1 MSKKKDWFRANK
13 YPHIGMPLERSDKK
27 SVAPLVKNSKAVA
40 EYSFLPLIHRRLKVR
55 RFRREICHDGTRS
68 KLRKLSHKNRDI
80 FYASHLDS
88 NIYSYYSHVLN
99 EKYEKRLEQ
108 RGLTDAVTA
117 YRKIPLDKT
126 KKNSRNKCNIDFAK
140 DVFDFIKSQ
149 KRDTVAITFDIK
161 SFFDS
166 LDHKKLKEK
175 WMEVLDIPDRLPD
188 DHYNVFRN
196 LTKFSYIEESAL
208 FKLYQNKIIVER
220 YSPSNPK
227 EKVYKQKYVAKR
239 NYLRDDR
246 AVAYCTKD
254 EIHHIR
260 KKGLIKANKY
270 ICDNGEKKLRNFGI
284 PQGTPISATA
294 ANFYMMDFDE
304 SITNKVKKDF
314 NGIYRRYSDDMIII
328 CDKKFR
334 DDAVDFIKS
343 EIGKVKLEIQDS
355 KTQVFE
361 FRYNK
366 KQGFHKCLEYN
377 LLTNKYQTNTKFEYL
392 GFQFD
397 GSRVLLKDASVSGYF
412 RKMKRS
418 ISRGKFYAKRSKPE
432 TRGELFKTFLY
443 KRFTMIGSN
452 RRRKYL
458 RDKNN
463 PSKFHKTDHYDWGNF
478 LSYVNLAEKIM
489 LGNGIK
495 KQLKRHWKVFHD
507 YMKPY

>member
-1 MSKKKDWFRANK
+1 MSKTKDWFKANK
-13 YPHIGMPLERSDKK
+13 YPHIGLPLERSDRN
-27 SVAPLVKNSKAVA
+27 SVAPFVKNSKAIA
-40 EYSFLPLIHRRLKVR
+40 EHGFLPLIHRKLKVR

-68 KLRKLSHKNRDI
+68 KLRKLSHKSRDI

-88 NIYSYYSHVLN
+88 NIYSYYSFILN
-99 EKYEKRLEQ
+99 KEYEKKLKK
-108 RGLTDAVTA
+108 RGITDAVTA
-117 YRKIPLDKT
+117 YRKISLNKA

-140 DVFDFIKSQ
+140 DVFDYIKSQ
-149 KRDTVAITFDIK
+149 KRDIVAITFDIK

-166 LDHKKLKEK
+166 LDHKKLKES
-175 WMEVLDIPDRLPD
+175 WIEVLGLSNKLPE

-196 LTKFSYIEESAL
+196 LTKFSYVEEFEL

-220 YSPSNPK
+220 CSPSNPE

-239 NYLRDDR
+239 RYLRDDR
-246 AVAYCTKD
+246 AVAFCMKD
-254 EIHHIR
+254 EIHKIR

-270 ICDNGEKKLRNFGI
+270 LCINGEKKLRTFGI

-304 SITNKVKKDF
+304 SITNKVENEF

-328 CDKKFR
+328 CSKKYR
-334 DDAVDFIKS
+334 DDAVDFIKK
-343 EIGKVKLEIQDS
+343 EIGKVKLEIQDA

-361 FRYNK
+361 FRYHK
-366 KQGFHKCLEYN
+366 KQNLHKCFEYN
-377 LLTNKYQTNTKFEYL
+377 LLTNKYQTNSKFEYL

-397 GSRVLLKDASVSGYF
+397 GNRILLKDASISGYY
-412 RKMKRS
+412 RKLKRS
-418 ISRGKFYAKRSKPE
+418 ISRGKFYAKRSKPA

-443 KRFTMIGSN
+443 KRFTVVGSK

-458 RDKNN
+458 RDEND
-463 PSKFHKTDHYDWGNF
+463 PSKFHKTEHYDWGNF

-489 LGNGIK
+489 PGNGIK
-495 KQLKRHWKVFHD
+495 EQLKRHWKIFHD